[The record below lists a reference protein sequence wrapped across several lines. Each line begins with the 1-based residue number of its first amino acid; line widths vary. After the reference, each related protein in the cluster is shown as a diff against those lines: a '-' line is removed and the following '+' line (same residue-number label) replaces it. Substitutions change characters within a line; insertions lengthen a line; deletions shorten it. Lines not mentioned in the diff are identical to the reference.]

1 MNYSDL
7 GKRLKK
13 ARIKKGYTQEK
24 LAEKIDSAPSYISDI
39 ERGIKVPGLNT
50 FVTIISVLDVSAD
63 AMLQG
68 SIDSGK
74 GYVYDEITAKM
85 NNLTPKQR
93 QFISE
98 FIDNYIE
105 SLD

>member
-1 MNYSDL
+1 MERQFN
-7 GKRLKK
+7 GERLKK
-13 ARIKKGYTQEK
+13 ARIKKGYTQEA

-39 ERGIKVPGLNT
+39 ERGVKSPGLNP
-50 FVTIISVLDVSAD
+50 FVEIISVLEVSAD

-74 GYVYDEITAKM
+74 EYVYDEITGKL

-98 FIDNYIE
+98 FIDSYIE
-105 SLD
+105 SLK